1 MRVVVTGAR
10 GFVGRHVV
18 AALAARGVEVV
29 ALERSPSP
37 LPARGIVEERI
48 ASSADD
54 EATLARA
61 LAGSHALV
69 HLAALVHGT
78 GSPGDYARSNRDYTL
93 RLARAAAVAGVARFV
108 FLSTIKVHGDSAPS
122 ALSELSPL
130 APPDAYAES
139 KLQAERGLR
148 ELAAARAASFSLVSL
163 RSPLVYG
170 PGVRAN
176 FARLLQAV
184 ARRRPLPFG
193 AIANRRSLIYVENLA
208 DALSALALA
217 RVIGASTYVVCDG
230 EDLSTPEL
238 VRRLSL
244 ALDVAPRL
252 LDVPEPLLVAGL
264 TLFGKRALVPRLLGS
279 LAIDPSCLRR
289 ELGWSPPVS
298 VEEGLL
304 RTARW
309 YRAEP

>member
-1 MRVVVTGAR
+1 MRVVVSGAR

-18 AALAARGVEVV
+18 LALAARGVEVV

-37 LPARGIVEERI
+37 VRTRGIVEERI

-61 LAGSHALV
+61 LAGSHAVV
-69 HLAALVHGT
+69 HLSALVHDT
-78 GSPGDYARSNRDYTL
+78 GSAGDYARSNRDYSL
-93 RLARAAAVAGVARFV
+93 RLARAAAAAGVARFV
-108 FLSTIKVHGDSAPS
+108 FLSTIKVHGDSALS
-122 ALSELSPL
+122 TLSESSPL
-130 APPDAYAES
+130 APADAYAES
-139 KLQAERGLR
+139 KWQAERGLS
-148 ELAAARAASFSLVSL
+148 ELALERSASLSLVSL

-217 RVIGASTYVVCDG
+217 RGSGASTYVVCDG

-238 VRRLSL
+238 VRRLSV
-244 ALDVAPRL
+244 ALGVAPRL

-264 TLFGKRALVPRLLGS
+264 TLLGKRSLVPRLLGS
-279 LAIDPSCLRR
+279 LAIDASRLRR
-289 ELGWSPPVS
+289 ELGWSPPITVD
-298 VEEGLL
+298 EGLS